1 MHINNVLKYSLK
13 KIIIYVYR
21 KKSINKMFV
30 ENVFFYIQ
38 KTYIYSCVAV
48 KKIILATCQCAFCI
62 SNSAFENC
70 NNSKFKQFFY
80 TIIISLSYNMRNTYV
95 VITGSPCT
103 TRDNEN
109 QKIIIQC
116 LIHYFMLFEDSLLIQ
131 FHLKWI
137 SLQGVYVF

>member
-1 MHINNVLKYSLK
+1 MNFLKGPSIYLNSSLYYNSVVYS
-13 KIIIYVYR
+13 IQ

-70 NNSKFKQFFY
+70 NNSKFKQFF
-80 TIIISLSYNMRNTYV
+80 L
-95 VITGSPCT
+95 
-103 TRDNEN
+103 
-109 QKIIIQC
+109 
-116 LIHYFMLFEDSLLIQ
+116 HYYYFFIL
-131 FHLKWI
+131 
-137 SLQGVYVF
+137 

>member
-1 MHINNVLKYSLK
+1 MYTEKNPLIKCLL
-13 KIIIYVYR
+13 
-21 KKSINKMFV
+21 KMF
-30 ENVFFYIQ
+30 FSTFR
-38 KTYIYSCVAV
+38 KHTYSCVAV

-70 NNSKFKQFFY
+70 NNSKFKQFLY

-109 QKIIIQC
+109 QKIIILC